1 LPGQRSFV
9 SPTEVELSIASFHLG
24 QVPSLAMGMVY
35 LSNADS
41 IGLVMSNAVAS
52 QHNGRIIA
60 NASLSQALVLILSKG
75 ASGK

>member
-1 LPGQRSFV
+1 MPAQRSFA
-9 SPTEVELSIASFHLG
+9 SPAEVELSIANFHLG

-41 IGLVMSNAVAS
+41 IGLVMSNAAAS
-52 QHNGRIIA
+52 QQNGRLIA
-60 NASLSQALVLILSKG
+60 NASLSQVLVLILSKG